1 MRTSGLACQR
11 RSLGT
16 KSKLLIRTL
25 ARTSFSRIATVE
37 PLLPSFWSRYRA
49 RVAAERLDLS
59 DRVCL
64 VTGAGRGIG
73 LATTREFARR
83 GARGVALVDLPG
95 DGLEA
100 ATAGLGEQALAIS
113 ADVTDADAMR
123 RAVAAAR
130 DRYGGLDVVV
140 ANAGI
145 ERIGTVRGQPPED
158 FERVIEVNLLGVYR
172 TLQPAID
179 PVIERR
185 GHLIAVSSAAATM
198 ASPLIVAYGASKA
211 GVASLMRGLR
221 AELSGT
227 GATAG
232 AAFFGFID
240 TSMIERARVHPAF
253 QHGLGQMPS
262 WALRALPPE
271 AAARAIA
278 DGIERR
284 KARVWLPRHVSGL
297 FLLGGFM
304 QVLDDYLVRRLD
316 VPATVRIAEVEERE
330 RNRVVR

>member
-1 MRTSGLACQR
+1 L
-11 RSLGT
+11 
-16 KSKLLIRTL
+16 
-25 ARTSFSRIATVE
+25 
-37 PLLPSFWSRYRA
+37 
-49 RVAAERLDLS
+49 
-59 DRVCL
+59 
-64 VTGAGRGIG
+64 
-73 LATTREFARR
+73 ARR
-83 GARGVALVDLPG
+83 GARGVVLVDLPG
-95 DGLEA
+95 DGLET
-100 ATAGLGEQALAIS
+100 ATVGLGKQALAIG

-179 PVIERR
+179 AVIERR
-185 GHLIAVSSAAATM
+185 GHLIAVSSAAAAM

-232 AAFFGFID
+232 TAFFGFVD
-240 TSMIERARVHPAF
+240 TSMIERAREHPAF
-253 QHGLGQMPS
+253 QHGLARMPG
-262 WALRALPPE
+262 WALHPLPPQ

-278 DGIERR
+278 NGIERR
-284 KARVWLPRHVSGL
+284 KARVWLPRYVSEL

-304 QVLDDYLVRRLD
+304 QALDDHLARRLN
-316 VPATVRIAEVEERE
+316 VPATVRIAELEDRE
-330 RNRVVR
+330 RNTVVR

>member
-1 MRTSGLACQR
+1 
-11 RSLGT
+11 
-16 KSKLLIRTL
+16 
-25 ARTSFSRIATVE
+25 
-37 PLLPSFWSRYRA
+37 
-49 RVAAERLDLS
+49 VAAERLDLS

-73 LATTREFARR
+73 LATVRELARR
-83 GARGVALVDLPG
+83 GARGVVLVDLPG
-95 DGLEA
+95 EELEA
-100 ATAGLGEQALAIS
+100 ATAGVGERALAIG

-123 RAVAAAR
+123 GAVAAAR
-130 DRYGGLDVVV
+130 DRYGALDVVV

-179 PVIERR
+179 PVLERR

-240 TSMIERARVHPAF
+240 TSMIERSRAHPAF
-253 QHGLGQMPS
+253 QHGLGRMPS
-262 WALRALPPE
+262 WTWRPIPPE

-284 KARVWLPRHVSGL
+284 RARVWLPRHVGGL
-297 FLLGGFM
+297 VLLGGFM
-304 QVLDDYLVRRLD
+304 QLLDDRVAHRLD
-316 VPATVRIAEVEERE
+316 VPAIVRIAEIEDRGDEYRPVDRS
-330 RNRVVR
+330 

>member
-1 MRTSGLACQR
+1 V
-11 RSLGT
+11 
-16 KSKLLIRTL
+16 
-25 ARTSFSRIATVE
+25 TV
-37 PLLPSFWSRYRA
+37 
-49 RVAAERLDLS
+49 ERLDLS

-64 VTGAGRGIG
+64 VTGAARGIG
-73 LATTREFARR
+73 LATARELGRR
-83 GARGVALVDLPG
+83 GARGVVLVDLPG
-95 DGLEA
+95 EGLEA
-100 ATAGLGEQALAIS
+100 AAAGLGGRALLIA

-123 RAVAAAR
+123 GAVAATR
-130 DRYGGLDVVV
+130 DHYGGLDVVV

-145 ERIGTVRGQPPED
+145 ERIGTVRGQAPED

-172 TLQPAID
+172 TLRPAID
-179 PVIERR
+179 PVVERR

-240 TSMIERARVHPAF
+240 TSMIERARAHPSF
-253 QHGLGQMPS
+253 QHGLSRMPS
-262 WALRALPPE
+262 WALHTLPPE

-284 KARVWLPRHVSGL
+284 KARVWLPRHVSGMS
-297 FLLGGFM
+297 LLGGFM
-304 QVLDDYLVRRLD
+304 QLFDDQLARRLD
-316 VPATVRIAEVEERE
+316 VPATVRIGELEDRE
-330 RNRVVR
+330 RNTAVP

>member
-1 MRTSGLACQR
+1 M
-11 RSLGT
+11 
-16 KSKLLIRTL
+16 
-25 ARTSFSRIATVE
+25 VE
-37 PLLPSFWSRYRA
+37 PLLPSFRNRYRA

-73 LATTREFARR
+73 LATTRELARR
-83 GARGVALVDLPG
+83 GARGLVLVDLPG

-100 ATAGLGEQALAIS
+100 ASAGLGERALAIG

-145 ERIGTVRGQPPED
+145 ERIGTMREQRPED

-179 PVIERR
+179 AVVQRR
-185 GHLIAVSSAAATM
+185 GHLIAVSSAAAAM

-240 TSMIERARVHPAF
+240 TSMIERARAHPAF
-253 QHGLGQMPS
+253 QHGLGRMPS
-262 WALRALPPE
+262 WALHTLPPE

-284 KARVWLPRHVSGL
+284 KARVWLPRHVSGM

-304 QVLDDYLVRRLD
+304 QVLDDHLARRLD
-316 VPATVRIAEVEERE
+316 VPATVRIAEVEDRE
-330 RNRVVR
+330 RNTVVR